1 MGHLYTRGLRQ
12 HFMKFRRQVL
22 KEIVV
27 EDVNVQGPV
36 VEEVLNQ
43 KMMFENCKFFLKDQ
57 GYTPIEVNKISDWA
71 KDHARELL

>member
-1 MGHLYTRGLRQ
+1 MCANLNTLRSKVFLQKSKDLICKSMMGHLYTRGLRQ

-36 VEEVLNQ
+36 VEEVLN
-43 KMMFENCKFFLKDQ
+43 
-57 GYTPIEVNKISDWA
+57 
-71 KDHARELL
+71 